1 MPCLLV
7 AIRDSMASR
16 SALSR
21 SWKRR
26 MSCEFNLSLPPVL
39 HPSHGRGFKDSAGL
53 ATEVSL
59 LHLRISSK
67 GGPGTAKQDAA
78 GLHDVGAI
86 CDLESTQRVLLDQ
99 QNRDAVVV
107 DPLDDV
113 EHRVHH
119 LRRQAK

>member
-1 MPCLLV
+1 MPRLLV

-26 MSCEFNLSLPPVL
+26 MSCEFNLSRPPVL

-53 ATEVSL
+53 ATEIGF

-78 GLHDVGAI
+78 GLYNVGPI
-86 CDLESTQRVLLDQ
+86 RDLQRAQRVLLDQ
-99 QNRDAVVV
+99 QDRDALLV
-107 DPLDDV
+107 DALDDL
-113 EHRVHH
+113 EYRVHH
-119 LRRQAK
+119 LRRQP